1 MGAEYRKSRRNAPRG
16 FFECEGKGLEWLGEA
31 QRRVAACGE
40 GVWLGDVTLTSER
53 VTPAMPTGKA
63 AFEFGAALAHMHDA
77 GAPYFGSAPKGYD
90 GTCYFGP
97 LQDPVPMDTGEW
109 RDPAT
114 YLAEGRLRPMV
125 QMGIGTRVVA

>member
-31 QRRVAACGE
+31 QAQGGPRVVKVYG
-40 GVWLGDVTLTSER
+40 WGDDYLDIER

-90 GTCYFGP
+90 GTCYF
-97 LQDPVPMDTGEW
+97 VA
-109 RDPAT
+109 PAGSC
-114 YLAEGRLRPMV
+114 ANGHR
-125 QMGIGTRVVA
+125 